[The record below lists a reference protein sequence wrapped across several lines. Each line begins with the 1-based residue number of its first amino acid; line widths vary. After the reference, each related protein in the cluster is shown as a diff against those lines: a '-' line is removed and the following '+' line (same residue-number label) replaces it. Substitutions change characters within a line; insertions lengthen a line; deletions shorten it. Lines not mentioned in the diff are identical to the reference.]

1 MSVIDFIFS
10 RQVSLG
16 MLCAA
21 FLFMPWNKKKS
32 NFYPRL
38 LIGVFAFFAI
48 SEVCTR
54 VNIENKV
61 RLLIYT
67 ILLFALFWLCYEGS
81 YIHYIFYTTCAYA
94 VQHISSKLTYMI
106 AVPISI
112 KFDVSG
118 YPFYTSILLITSAL
132 VALIVYI
139 KYTKPFARQGEL
151 QFDNVKIVM
160 YSGLFL
166 VAAVYL
172 SVFLEDGFDQ
182 ASASYLTSYVCLNA
196 FCILFALAILAL
208 EYTNFNTKQL
218 EQENQI
224 LAQLLE
230 SDKHQYE
237 QAKKDMEKINIRYH
251 DIKQQYSKATDE
263 ERSKLEEE
271 MAELNLRYFTG
282 NKAVD
287 ITLTQKSAIC
297 NAAGIQLVCSAD
309 GSCLERMKH
318 YHIYSMLGNAL
329 DNAIE
334 CLEQVT
340 DPEKKVITLDIH
352 KDKNMAVI
360 RVENYTPNR
369 PLFKDGNLLT
379 TKADEHDHGYG
390 VKSIQNT
397 AEIYGGIAHIFVENE
412 IFYLL
417 ITIPCSENLT
427 LNEA

>member
-1 MSVIDFIFS
+1 MSVIDFIFT
-10 RQVSLG
+10 RQVPLG
-16 MLCAA
+16 MLFAA
-21 FLFMPWNKKKS
+21 LLFMPWNRKRS
-32 NFYPRL
+32 NFYPRII
-38 LIGVFAFFAI
+38 IGIVVFFAI
-48 SEVCTR
+48 SEICTL
-54 VNIENKV
+54 VNVENKV

-67 ILLFALFWLCYEGS
+67 FLLFALFFSCFEGS
-81 YIHYIFYTTCAYA
+81 YINHIFYTTCAYA
-94 VQHISSKLTYMI
+94 VQHISSKLAYMI
-106 AVPISI
+106 AIPASI
-112 KFDVSG
+112 KLNITG
-118 YPFYTSILLITSAL
+118 YPFFGTILLIISAL
-132 VALIVYI
+132 VAVIVYV
-139 KYTKPFARQGEL
+139 KYTRTYARQEEL
-151 QFDNVKIVM
+151 HFDNVKIVW

-182 ASASYLTSYVCLNA
+182 TAESYLTSYICLNA

-218 EQENQI
+218 EQENQV

-230 SDKHQYE
+230 SDRQQYE
-237 QAKKDMEKINIRYH
+237 KAKQDMEKINIRYH

-334 CLEQVT
+334 CLEQVS

-369 PLFKDGNLLT
+369 LLFKDGNLVT